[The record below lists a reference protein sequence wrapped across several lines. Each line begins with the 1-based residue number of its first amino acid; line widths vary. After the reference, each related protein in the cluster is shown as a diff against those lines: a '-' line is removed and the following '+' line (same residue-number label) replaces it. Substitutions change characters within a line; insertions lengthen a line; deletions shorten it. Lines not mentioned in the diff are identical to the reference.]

1 MRELDEIINKEDL
14 YTALD
19 VVLKIG
25 EIDSDY
31 VMHCNIISRE
41 IMKIIKQMPLG
52 EMEAV
57 VKW

>member
-1 MRELDEIINKEDL
+1 MRELDEIITKEDL

-31 VMHCNIISRE
+31 VKHCNVISQE
-41 IMKIIKQMPLG
+41 IMKKIKKMPLG